1 MTDIARRADG
11 EPADVETI
19 PAGDPAAGGILGL
32 GDRSSPV
39 GSESPRS
46 RFRRRFTKQ
55 WPAVAALTYLVLLVV
70 VALLAPLLAPKDPNA
85 QDLANVMASP
95 FDGGLLGTDQLGR
108 DVLSRMI
115 FASRIAL
122 IAVVQAIAV
131 GLALSVVP
139 GLIAGYF
146 GGRVDR
152 FIMRINDAVMSFP
165 PLILAIAI
173 VGVLGAGLTN
183 SMVAIGIVFAPT
195 FLRLIRA
202 SVMGVREETFID
214 ASRSIGSPTHWIVR
228 RHVLPNVMS
237 PLLVQ
242 ISLSSGFAMLA
253 EASLSFLGLGVQPP
267 DASWGSMLSNGF
279 RVMESQPWLVVFPG
293 LAIGVTVLAFNM
305 LGDGLRD
312 AIGREVRSE

>member
-1 MTDIARRADG
+1 MTDAVHIDSSDSTPPVVSDPLTQ
-11 EPADVETI
+11 PASND
-19 PAGDPAAGGILGL
+19 
-32 GDRSSPV
+32 DRGF
-39 GSESPRS
+39 GSESPRRRFVR
-46 RFRRRFTKQ
+46 RFRKQ
-55 WPAVAALTYLVLLVV
+55 WPAVAALSYLVLLVL
-70 VALLAPLLAPKDPNA
+70 VAVFASWIAPHNPNT
-85 QDLANVMASP
+85 QDLANTMADP
-95 FDGGLLGTDQLGR
+95 FDGGILGTDQLGR
-108 DVLSRMI
+108 DVLSRLI

-122 IAVVQAIAV
+122 IAVTQAVAV
-131 GLALSVVP
+131 GLALSVLP
-139 GLIAGYF
+139 GLAAGYF
-146 GGRVDR
+146 GGRIDGFV
-152 FIMRINDAVMSFP
+152 MRINDAVMSFP

-183 SMVAIGIVFAPT
+183 AMVAIGIVFAPT

-214 ASRSIGSPTHWIVR
+214 ASRSIGTPTPWILR
-228 RHVLPNVMS
+228 RHVVPNVMS

-279 RVMESQPWLVVFPG
+279 RSMESQPWLVVFPG
-293 LAIGVTVLAFNM
+293 FAIGVTVLAFNV
-305 LGDGLRD
+305 LGDGVRD

>member
-1 MTDIARRADG
+1 
-11 EPADVETI
+11 
-19 PAGDPAAGGILGL
+19 
-32 GDRSSPV
+32 
-39 GSESPRS
+39 
-46 RFRRRFTKQ
+46 
-55 WPAVAALTYLVLLVV
+55 
-70 VALLAPLLAPKDPNA
+70 
-85 QDLANVMASP
+85 
-95 FDGGLLGTDQLGR
+95 
-108 DVLSRMI
+108 
-115 FASRIAL
+115 
-122 IAVVQAIAV
+122 
-131 GLALSVVP
+131 
-139 GLIAGYF
+139 
-146 GGRVDR
+146 
-152 FIMRINDAVMSFP
+152 
-165 PLILAIAI
+165 
-173 VGVLGAGLTN
+173 VLGAGLTN

>member
-1 MTDIARRADG
+1 MTDMTRTDSAATT
-11 EPADVETI
+11 PATVR
-19 PAGDPAAGGILGL
+19 DPLTQPVAQLG
-32 GDRSSPV
+32 SAHHA
-39 GSESPRS
+39 ESPRRRFVR
-46 RFRRRFTKQ
+46 RFRKQ
-55 WPAVAALTYLVLLVV
+55 WAAVAALTYLI
-70 VALLAPLLAPKDPNA
+70 LLAIVAMFAPWLAPQDPAA
-85 QDLANVMASP
+85 QDLANTMADP
-95 FDGGLLGTDQLGR
+95 FNGGLLGTDQLGR

-122 IAVVQAIAV
+122 VAVAQALAV
-131 GLALSVVP
+131 GLALSVLP
-139 GLIAGYF
+139 GLVAGYF
-146 GGRVDR
+146 GGRIDR

-173 VGVLGAGLTN
+173 VGVLGVGLTN
-183 SMVAIGIVFAPT
+183 AMIAIGIVFAPT

-214 ASRSIGSPTHWIVR
+214 ASRSIGTPTPWILR
-228 RHVLPNVMS
+228 RHVMPNVMS

-242 ISLSSGFAMLA
+242 ISLAGGFAMLA

-279 RVMESQPWLVVFPG
+279 RVMERQPWLVVFPG
-293 LAIGVTVLAFNM
+293 LAIGATVLAFNV
-305 LGDGLRD
+305 LGDGIRD